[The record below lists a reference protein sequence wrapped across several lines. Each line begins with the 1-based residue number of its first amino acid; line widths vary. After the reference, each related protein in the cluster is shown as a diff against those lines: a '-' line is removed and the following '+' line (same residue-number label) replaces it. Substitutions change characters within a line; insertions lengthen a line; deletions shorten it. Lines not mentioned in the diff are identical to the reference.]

1 MRELATHQKILIEAQ
16 DLIQR
21 FGFYGLS
28 LQDLADRIKIR
39 KPSLYAHYDS
49 KESLGVSVILEYD
62 RQFRKWTDRLQNET
76 PESKLQEFYKLLERY
91 LVDGK
96 VSPNASLS
104 LEGIRLPEVMRNA
117 YLAFLELQ
125 VSWLDKTIREGQ
137 ERKYFL
143 STQNSRELA
152 QLIFQQVI
160 GAELV
165 SRMTGDLA
173 WYRNGC
179 AEILRNLQTAR
190 PNQASAPALSN

>member
-1 MRELATHQKILIEAQ
+1 MRELATHQKILVEAQ

-21 FGFYGLS
+21 FGFFGLS

-62 RQFRKWTDRLQNET
+62 RQFKKWTDRLQNET

-91 LVDGK
+91 LVEGK
-96 VSPNASLS
+96 VSPNAALS
-104 LEGIRLPEVMRNA
+104 LEGVRLPEVMRNA

-125 VSWLDKTIREGQ
+125 VSWLEKTIREGQ

-143 STQNSRELA
+143 TKQNSRELA
-152 QLIFQQVI
+152 ELIFQQVI

-165 SRMTGDLA
+165 ARVTGDLA
-173 WYRNGC
+173 WYRRGC
-179 AEILRNLQTAR
+179 QEILRNLQTTT
-190 PNQASAPALSN
+190 PAESSSPVLNN